1 MFVKQ
6 VSIQGFKSYREQTEI
21 EEFSPR
27 HNAVVGRNGSGKSNF
42 FAAIRFVLS
51 DAYANMGREERQALL
66 HEGAGPSNVN
76 AFVEIVF
83 DNSDNRFPT
92 GKDEVILRRTIGLKK
107 DEYQLDKKSV
117 PKSEIMSLLESAGF
131 SRSNP
136 YYIVPQGRITS
147 LCNARDE
154 DRLKLLK
161 DVAGT
166 RVYEQR
172 RRESL
177 KIMEETD
184 AKRSKIEELLGY
196 IEERLQ
202 ELQEEKEELR
212 NFYSLDKSRRSLEYS
227 IYQREYKAVGE
238 ELELIE
244 ESRSGETLEH
254 KMRLARIV
262 DRDQLLSELNN
273 EIQELKYQQDALKV
287 ERQRLLD
294 DLEEQTRVQK
304 VAELELA
311 EVASKSNCGIVESR
325 KLEAHALAL
334 DDEVQKKTMALKSV
348 RDSLEDAKA
357 EEELVRVKYQDLDS
371 KRQMLIEKKARCAL
385 FKTKND
391 RENSIGLEISAL
403 EEKIEKKQ
411 TLITALMGEIS
422 QRENNILMLE
432 KEVSHL
438 NTRVN
443 EDQEIA
449 VVHRQKIEILN
460 SQREDFLSKRKEL
473 WRIASQTDGKVSHLR
488 ESGRALQR
496 KLASSVNASIFQGLE
511 GAMKLASRM
520 KLPGVH
526 GPVFQL
532 FQVDDIYATAVD
544 VAAGNSLFHLV
555 VDSDEIASQLLT
567 AINREKLGRV
577 TFMPLNQLKPSRDA
591 SLSVDG
597 VFPVLSKLKFAE
609 KFTAVFLHIFGK
621 SVICDSIKTAKLVA
635 KANGINAITLEGDV
649 VERKGA
655 IVGGYHDGRSKRI
668 VIAQKMLM
676 LQREIDE
683 LSLQQAAGSEETIQI
698 ESSLKAIQS
707 ESADIERDR
716 RRIIEECAL
725 TRNHISSLSA
735 RIDNETE
742 IIQLSRLK
750 IDRLSQDV
758 EQEQQHKAKLIE
770 ELKSPFQMG
779 FSNVDSAALSSA
791 IRDLHSLQASLADCS
806 SNRSLLE
813 EQCNELHSEINN
825 SLIPQRMRIQEKL
838 AHSDDDKPNDVI
850 DSDHLKATLRNAE
863 QNLAHIS
870 GKILEI
876 DHAIEEGLFR
886 ASDLQS
892 SFEKAKSEQ
901 IVDRRASESEQKYVE
916 RFLSK
921 QSLLLKKRE
930 ECAQKIKD
938 LGSLPDEAYDDIS
951 QAPTKKLIK
960 ELHKTHNKLKA
971 YNHVNKKAFEQFN
984 NFTKQ
989 RDSLLGRKQELD
1001 FSAKVSQGSVA
1012 CCVAYRR
1019 NQGNRRFNRNA

>member
-371 KRQMLIEKKARCAL
+371 KRQMLIEKK
-385 FKTKND
+385 
-391 RENSIGLEISAL
+391 
-403 EEKIEKKQ
+403 
-411 TLITALMGEIS
+411 
-422 QRENNILMLE
+422 
-432 KEVSHL
+432 
-438 NTRVN
+438 
-443 EDQEIA
+443 
-449 VVHRQKIEILN
+449 
-460 SQREDFLSKRKEL
+460 
-473 WRIASQTDGKVSHLR
+473 
-488 ESGRALQR
+488 
-496 KLASSVNASIFQGLE
+496 
-511 GAMKLASRM
+511 
-520 KLPGVH
+520 
-526 GPVFQL
+526 
-532 FQVDDIYATAVD
+532 
-544 VAAGNSLFHLV
+544 
-555 VDSDEIASQLLT
+555 
-567 AINREKLGRV
+567 
-577 TFMPLNQLKPSRDA
+577 
-591 SLSVDG
+591 
-597 VFPVLSKLKFAE
+597 
-609 KFTAVFLHIFGK
+609 
-621 SVICDSIKTAKLVA
+621 
-635 KANGINAITLEGDV
+635 
-649 VERKGA
+649 
-655 IVGGYHDGRSKRI
+655 
-668 VIAQKMLM
+668 
-676 LQREIDE
+676 
-683 LSLQQAAGSEETIQI
+683 
-698 ESSLKAIQS
+698 SSLCLVQ
-707 ESADIERDR
+707 D
-716 RRIIEECAL
+716 EE
-725 TRNHISSLSA
+725 
-735 RIDNETE
+735 
-742 IIQLSRLK
+742 
-750 IDRLSQDV
+750 
-758 EQEQQHKAKLIE
+758 
-770 ELKSPFQMG
+770 
-779 FSNVDSAALSSA
+779 
-791 IRDLHSLQASLADCS
+791 
-806 SNRSLLE
+806 
-813 EQCNELHSEINN
+813 
-825 SLIPQRMRIQEKL
+825 
-838 AHSDDDKPNDVI
+838 
-850 DSDHLKATLRNAE
+850 
-863 QNLAHIS
+863 
-870 GKILEI
+870 
-876 DHAIEEGLFR
+876 
-886 ASDLQS
+886 
-892 SFEKAKSEQ
+892 
-901 IVDRRASESEQKYVE
+901 
-916 RFLSK
+916 
-921 QSLLLKKRE
+921 
-930 ECAQKIKD
+930 
-938 LGSLPDEAYDDIS
+938 
-951 QAPTKKLIK
+951 
-960 ELHKTHNKLKA
+960 
-971 YNHVNKKAFEQFN
+971 
-984 NFTKQ
+984 
-989 RDSLLGRKQELD
+989 
-1001 FSAKVSQGSVA
+1001 
-1012 CCVAYRR
+1012 
-1019 NQGNRRFNRNA
+1019 